1 MKKIKTYSL
10 MVLGLGL
17 FLVLVSIL
25 ILAVEFNNF
34 SQNGGIAIIGGAD
47 LPETLQI
54 TLRIISSDFW
64 FTIIIGLTIVVCAAF
79 CLIFSKTVM
88 NNCTMKTTAVS
99 LGISFAG
106 ASGLYCFFQW
116 YSIVVFHEMS
126 RHPIRF
132 PASRIIG
139 LLSFAAFVFLIVL
152 YCRLRKQSFSIKGIL
167 IDIATCLIA
176 FLPFQII
183 ITIVSNFVS
192 HVHLG
197 FYK

>member
-1 MKKIKTYSL
+1 
-10 MVLGLGL
+10 
-17 FLVLVSIL
+17 
-25 ILAVEFNNF
+25 
-34 SQNGGIAIIGGAD
+34 
-47 LPETLQI
+47 
-54 TLRIISSDFW
+54 
-64 FTIIIGLTIVVCAAF
+64 
-79 CLIFSKTVM
+79 M
-88 NNCTMKTTAVS
+88 NNCTLKTTAVS
-99 LGISFAG
+99 LGLSFAG

-152 YCRLRKQSFSIKGIL
+152 YCRLRKQTFSIKGIL
-167 IDIATCLIA
+167 IDVATCLIA
-176 FLPFQII
+176 FFPFSII

>member
-1 MKKIKTYSL
+1 MKKIKTYSRI
-10 MVLGLGL
+10 VLGLGL

-25 ILAVEFNNF
+25 ILTVEFVNV
-34 SQNGGIAIIGGAD
+34 SQNGGIGIIGAAD
-47 LPETLQI
+47 LSVTF
-54 TLRIISSDFW
+54 RVISSDYLPS
-64 FTIIIGLTIVVCAAF
+64 IIIGLTIVLCAAF

-88 NNCTMKTTAVS
+88 NNCTLKTTAVS

-106 ASGLYCFFQW
+106 ASGLYCFITW
-116 YSIVVFHEMS
+116 YSIVAFHEMS

-132 PASRIIG
+132 PASRIVG

-152 YCRLRKQSFSIKGIL
+152 YCRLRKQKFSVKGLL
-167 IDIATCLIA
+167 IDVATCLIA

-192 HVHLG
+192 LVFHN

>member
-1 MKKIKTYSL
+1 MKKIKTYSRI
-10 MVLGLGL
+10 VLGLGL

-25 ILAVEFNNF
+25 ILAVEFVNV
-34 SQNGGIAIIGGAD
+34 SQNGGIGIIGAAD
-47 LPETLQI
+47 LSVTF
-54 TLRIISSDFW
+54 RVISSDYLPS
-64 FTIIIGLTIVVCAAF
+64 IIIGLTIVLCAAF

-88 NNCTMKTTAVS
+88 NNCTLKTTAVS

-106 ASGLYCFFQW
+106 ASGLYCFITW
-116 YSIVVFHEMS
+116 YSIVAFHEMS

-132 PASRIIG
+132 PASRIVG

-152 YCRLRKQSFSIKGIL
+152 YCRLRKQKFSVKGLL
-167 IDIATCLIA
+167 IDVATCLIA

-192 HVHLG
+192 LVFHN

>member
-1 MKKIKTYSL
+1 MKKFRTYSYI
-10 MVLGLGL
+10 VLGSGL
-17 FLVLVSIL
+17 FLALVSIL
-25 ILAVEFNNF
+25 ILAIEFINV

-47 LPETLQI
+47 LP

-88 NNCTMKTTAVS
+88 NNCTLKTTAVS

-116 YSIVVFHEMS
+116 YIIVVFHEMS
-126 RHPIRF
+126 KHPIRY
-132 PASRIIG
+132 PASIIIG
-139 LLSFAAFVFLIVL
+139 LMSFAAFVFLIVL
-152 YCRLRKQSFSIKGIL
+152 YFRLRKQTFSIKGIL
-167 IDIATCLIA
+167 IDVATSLIA
-176 FLPFQII
+176 FLPFSII
-183 ITIVSNFVS
+183 ITIISNFVS
-192 HVHLG
+192 DVLLG